1 MLLVALCTT
10 VLSRSRSFATAQSCS
25 AGDLAA
31 LRGFSAGLDA
41 GVDGW
46 PTAANASDDACCDWP
61 GVTCDESAAGVVGL
75 ALPNRTLR
83 GQVSASLAGLA
94 ALRVLNLSGNALH
107 GTLPAALLRL
117 RTLEVLDVSANAL
130 AGALLAAG
138 PSPIDLPS
146 LHVFNVSYNAFNG
159 THPVLTGA
167 RNLTAYDVSG
177 NGFAGAVDA
186 AALCAT
192 SPAVRVLRLSMN
204 RLSGAFPAG
213 FGQCRSL
220 VELSLDGN
228 GIDGVLP
235 DDLFGVTSL
244 QFLSLHTNSISG
256 GLSTLLRN
264 LSSLVRLD
272 FSFNALSG
280 PLPDVFDAL
289 AGLQELSAPSNRL
302 SGELPAT
309 LSRCHRLRLLNLRNN
324 SFVGDIGLDFRAL
337 RNLVYLDLGANGF
350 TGPIPASLPECRGMA
365 ALNLG
370 RNNLTGEIPAS
381 FANFSSLSF
390 LSLTGN
396 SFSNVSSALRTLQS
410 LPNLTSLVLT
420 RNFHGGEEMPSDDA
434 GIAGFPSIQV
444 FVIANCELHGEIPSW
459 IAGLRKLRVLDL
471 SWNRLAGPIP
481 PWLGQFDRLFYLDI
495 SNNSLQG
502 EIPGSFTRMPGLVAS
517 GAHGGG
523 GDDDEAQVHDFPFF
537 MRRNTSV
544 QGRQYNQVD
553 SFPPSLVLGHNN
565 LTGGVPA
572 GLGALT
578 RVHIVD
584 LSWNRLSGPIPPDL
598 SGMTS
603 LESLDLSNNALSG
616 AIPASL
622 TQLSFLSHFDVSYN
636 NLSGEVPVGGQFST
650 FSRADFQGNPLLC
663 GIHVARC
670 ARKDEPPRASD
681 GGKQE
686 RSASAGV
693 VAAISVATALLVAV
707 AAAVTWRVWSKRQ
720 EDNARVAAD
729 DDDDSGS
736 LESAAK
742 STLVLLFRAGEE
754 EDSSGG
760 DGDSGERTMTLED
773 VMKATRNFDASR
785 IVGCGGFGMVY
796 RATLADGSEVAVK
809 RLSGDFWQMEREFR
823 AEVETLSRVRHRNL
837 VPLQGYCRAGKDRL
851 LIYPYMENGSL
862 DHWLHERG
870 GGGGALAWPARLGIA
885 RGAARGLAHLHASSE
900 PRVLHRDIKSSNIL
914 LDARLEPRLAD
925 FGLARLVLPTD
936 THVTTDLVGTLG
948 YIPPEY
954 GSSSVATYR
963 GDVYSLGVVLLELVT
978 GRRPVDMARPVG
990 GGRDVTS
997 WAVRMRREARGDE
1010 VIDASVGVGV
1020 GERRHRV
1027 EAARVL
1033 DVACACVSDNP
1044 KSRPTAQQVVEW
1056 LDAVAASTSPAPRAT
1071 DTEHTVIVVT
1081 GDEWKMKNEIGDV
1094 HL

>member
-1 MLLVALCTT
+1 MGSRAAVMLLAALCAT
-10 VLSRSRSFATAQSCS
+10 VLSGGAAQTQPC
-25 AGDLAA
+25 AAADLAA

-46 PTAANASDDACCDWP
+46 PTAANASDTACCDWP
-61 GVTCDESAAGVVGL
+61 GVTCSESAVDGTAVVAVVGL

-83 GQVSASLAGLA
+83 GQVSASLTGLTE
-94 ALRVLNLSGNALH
+94 LRVLNLSGNALR
-107 GTLPAALLRL
+107 GALPAGLLRL
-117 RTLEVLDVSANAL
+117 RSLEVLDVSANAL

-138 PSPIDLPS
+138 GPIDLPAAR
-146 LHVFNVSYNAFNG
+146 VFNVSYNAFNG
-159 THPVLTGA
+159 THPVLPGA

-186 AALCAT
+186 SALCAA
-192 SPAVRVLRLSMN
+192 SPALRVLRLSMN

-228 GIDGVLP
+228 GIDGALP
-235 DDLFGVTSL
+235 NDLFGVTSL

-256 GLSTLLRN
+256 GLSPRLRN
-264 LSSLVRLD
+264 LSSLIRLD

-309 LSRCHRLRLLNLRNN
+309 LSPCRRLRVLNLRNN

-337 RNLVYLDLGANGF
+337 RNLVYLDLGTNGF

-370 RNNLTGEIPAS
+370 RNKLTGEIPAS

-434 GIAGFPSIQV
+434 GIAGFPSIQIL
-444 FVIANCELHGEIPSW
+444 VIANCELHGAIPSW

-471 SWNRLAGPIP
+471 SWNLLAGPVP

-502 EIPGSFTRMPGLVAS
+502 EIPGSLTRMPGLIS
-517 GAHGGG
+517 GGAHGSRG
-523 GDDDEAQVHDFPFF
+523 DDEAQVHDFPFF

-544 QGRQYNQVD
+544 QGLQYNQVD

-572 GLGALT
+572 ALGALT

-650 FSRADFQGNPLLC
+650 FSRGDFQGNPLLC
-663 GIHVARC
+663 GMHVARC
-670 ARKDEPPRASD
+670 AWKDEPPRAAD
-681 GGKQE
+681 DGGGGKQE

-707 AAAVTWRVWSKRQ
+707 AVAVTWRVWSKWQ
-720 EDNARVAAD
+720 EDNARVAA

-742 STLVLLFRAGEE
+742 STLVLLFPAGEE
-754 EDSSGG
+754 KDSG
-760 DGDSGERTMTLED
+760 GDSGERTMTLED

-862 DHWLHERG
+862 DHWLHER
-870 GGGGALAWPARLGIA
+870 GGALAWPARLGIA

-1020 GERRHRV
+1020 GERRHRE

-1056 LDAVAASTSPAPRAT
+1056 LDAIAASASPVPRTT
-1071 DTEHTVIVVT
+1071 DTQHSVNSCN
-1081 GDEWKMKNEIGDV
+1081 WR
-1094 HL
+1094 

>member
-1 MLLVALCTT
+1 MGSRAATLLTALCVI
-10 VLSRSRSFATAQSCS
+10 VLSRSGDGAWQPCGA
-25 AGDLAA
+25 ADLAA

-41 GVDGW
+41 AVDGW
-46 PTAANASDDACCDWP
+46 PVANASDDDGCCDWP
-61 GVTCDESAAGVVGL
+61 GVECADTAAGGAVAVVGL

-94 ALRVLNLSGNALH
+94 ALRALNLSGNALR
-107 GTLPAALLRL
+107 GALPAALLRL
-117 RTLEVLDVSANAL
+117 RSLEVLDVSANAL
-130 AGALLAAG
+130 AGELRGPGVAA
-138 PSPIDLPS
+138 IDLPA
-146 LHVFNVSYNAFNG
+146 LREFNVSYNAFNG
-159 THPVLTGA
+159 THPVLPGA
-167 RNLTAYDVSG
+167 GNLTAYDASG
-177 NGFAGAVDA
+177 NRFVGNVDA
-186 AALCAT
+186 AALCAA
-192 SPAVRVLRLSMN
+192 SPALRVLRLSMSG
-204 RLSGAFPAG
+204 LSGDFPVG
-213 FGQCRSL
+213 FGQCRLL

-228 GIDGVLP
+228 GIGGALP
-235 DDLFGVTSL
+235 DDLFGVRSL
-244 QFLSLHTNSISG
+244 QFLSLHTNSLSG
-256 GLSTLLRN
+256 GLSPRLRN
-264 LSSLVRLD
+264 LTSIVRLD
-272 FSFNALSG
+272 VSFNAFSG

-289 AGLQELSAPSNRL
+289 TGLQELSAPSNQL
-302 SGELPAT
+302 SGDLPAT
-309 LSRCHRLRLLNLRNN
+309 LSRCRSLRVLNLRNN

-337 RNLVYLDLGANGF
+337 NGLVYLDLGTNGF
-350 TGPIPASLPECRGMA
+350 TGPIPASLPECRGMT

-370 RNNLTGEIPAS
+370 RNKLAGEIPAS

-396 SFSNVSSALRTLQS
+396 GFSNVSSALRTLQG

-420 RNFHGGEEMPSDDA
+420 KNFHGGEVMPSDDA
-434 GIAGFPSIQV
+434 GIAGFRSIQV
-444 FVIANCELHGEIPSW
+444 LVIANCELSGEIPSW

-481 PWLGQFDRLFYLDI
+481 PWLGQFDGLFYLDI

-502 EIPGSFTRMPGLVAS
+502 EIPESLTRTTGLVAG

-523 GDDDEAQVHDFPFF
+523 GGDDAQVQDFPFF

-572 GLGALT
+572 ALGALAK
-578 RVHIVD
+578 VHIVD
-584 LSWNRLSGPIPPDL
+584 LSWNRLSGPIPADL

-650 FSRADFQGNPLLC
+650 FSRADFEGNPLLC

-670 ARKDEPPRASD
+670 APRAED
-681 GGKQE
+681 GGGGKSSRQ

-693 VAAISVATALLVAV
+693 VAAITVGTALVLAV
-707 AAAVTWRVWSKRQ
+707 AAALTWRAWSKRQ

-729 DDDDSGS
+729 DEDSGS
-736 LESAAK
+736 LDLESAAAK
-742 STLVLLFRAGEE
+742 STLVLLFPGE
-754 EDSSGG
+754 EDS
-760 DGDSGERTMTLED
+760 DGDGERTVTTLED
-773 VMKATRNFDASR
+773 VMKATGNFDESR

-796 RATLADGSEVAVK
+796 RATLPDGRDLAVK
-809 RLSGDFWQMEREFR
+809 RLSGDLWQMEREFR

-870 GGGGALAWPARLGIA
+870 GGALPWPARLGVA

-900 PRVLHRDIKSSNIL
+900 PRVLHRDVKSSNIL
-914 LDARLEPRLAD
+914 LDAAMEPRLAD
-925 FGLARLVLPTD
+925 FGLARLVLLPTD

-954 GSSSVATYR
+954 GHSSVATYR

-978 GRRPVDMARPVG
+978 GRRPVDMARPAG
-990 GGRDVTS
+990 AGRDVAS
-997 WAVRMRREARGDE
+997 WAVRMRREGRGGE
-1010 VIDASVGVGV
+1010 VVDASVQDG
-1020 GERRHRV
+1020 RHRE
-1027 EAARVL
+1027 EAGRVL
-1033 DVACACVSDNP
+1033 DVACACVSENP
-1044 KSRPTAQQVVEW
+1044 KARPTAQQVVEW
-1056 LDAVAASTSPAPRAT
+1056 LDAVAASASPRT
-1071 DTEHTVIVVT
+1071 DTEHGV
-1081 GDEWKMKNEIGDV
+1081 DSCNWR
-1094 HL
+1094 

>member
-1 MLLVALCTT
+1 MAWWSRAVILLLVWSAIL
-10 VLSRSRSFATAQSCS
+10 LSRSGNGAAQQPRRCG

-41 GVDGW
+41 AVDGW
-46 PTAANASDDACCDWP
+46 PIANASDDGCCDWP
-61 GVTCDESAAGVVGL
+61 GVLCNDAPGGSAAVVGL
-75 ALPNRTLR
+75 VLPNRTLR
-83 GQVSASLAGLA
+83 GEVAASLASLA
-94 ALRVLNLSGNALH
+94 ALRVLNLSSNALR
-107 GTLPAALLRL
+107 GAIPAGLLRL
-117 RTLEVLDVSANAL
+117 RSLEVLDVSANAL
-130 AGALLAAG
+130 AGGLGPGVVIELPALR
-138 PSPIDLPS
+138 
-146 LHVFNVSYNAFNG
+146 VFNVSGNAFNG
-159 THPVLTGA
+159 SHPVLPGA
-167 RNLTAYDVSG
+167 SNLTEYDVSG
-177 NGFAGAVDA
+177 TNFGGPVDA
-186 AALCAT
+186 AALCAE
-192 SPAVRVLRLSMN
+192 SPALRVLRLSMN
-204 RLSGAFPAG
+204 RLSDAFPVG

-220 VELSLDGN
+220 TELSLDGN
-228 GIDGVLP
+228 GIGGTLP
-235 DDLFGVTSL
+235 DDLFGVASL

-256 GLSTLLRN
+256 GLSPRLRN
-264 LSSLVRLD
+264 LSSIVRLD
-272 FSFNALSG
+272 LSFNAFSG

-289 AGLQELSAPSNRL
+289 TGLQELSAPSNKL
-302 SGELPAT
+302 SGVLPAT
-309 LSRCHRLRLLNLRNN
+309 LSRCRRLRVLNLRNN

-337 RNLVYLDLGANGF
+337 KNLVYLDLGVNSF
-350 TGPIPASLPECRGMA
+350 TGPIPASLPECRGMT

-370 RNNLTGEIPAS
+370 RNKLTGEIPAS

-420 RNFHGGEEMPSDDA
+420 KNFHGGEEMPSDDA
-434 GIAGFPSIQV
+434 GITGFPSIQV
-444 FVIANCELHGEIPSW
+444 LVIANCELHGAIPSW
-459 IAGLRKLRVLDL
+459 VAGLRKLRVLDL

-481 PWLGQFDRLFYLDI
+481 PWLGQLDRLFYLDI

-502 EIPGSFTRMPGLVAS
+502 EIPGSLTRMPGFVA
-517 GAHGGG
+517 GGTHG
-523 GDDDEAQVHDFPFF
+523 GDDDEAQVQDFPFF

-544 QGRQYNQVD
+544 QGRQYNQVN
-553 SFPPSLVLGHNN
+553 SFPPSLVLSHNN

-572 GLGALT
+572 ALGALT
-578 RVHIVD
+578 KLHIVD
-584 LSWNRLSGPIPPDL
+584 LSWNKLSGPIPPEL

-603 LESLDLSNNALSG
+603 LESLDLSHNSLSG
-616 AIPASL
+616 PIPASL
-622 TQLSFLSHFDVSYN
+622 TRLSFLSHFDVSQN

-650 FSRADFQGNPLLC
+650 FSRGDFEGNPFLC

-670 ARKDEPPRASD
+670 ARKDPQQEQEDGRA
-681 GGKQE
+681 GGGRRDKE
-686 RSASAGV
+686 RSTSAGV
-693 VAAISVATALLVAV
+693 VAAISVGTALLLAVAV
-707 AAAVTWRVWSKRQ
+707 AVTWRVWSKRQ

-729 DDDDSGS
+729 DDSGS
-736 LESAAK
+736 LESLAK
-742 STLVLLFRAGEE
+742 STLVLLFPAEE
-754 EDSSGG
+754 SD
-760 DGDSGERTMTLED
+760 GERTMTLED
-773 VMKATRNFDASR
+773 VMKATCNFDESR

-796 RATLADGSEVAVK
+796 RATLPDGREAAVK

-862 DHWLHERG
+862 DQWLHERP
-870 GGGGALAWPARLGIA
+870 GALPWPARLGIA

-954 GSSSVATYR
+954 GHSSVATYR

-978 GRRPVDMARPVG
+978 GRRPVDMARPAG

-997 WAVRMRREARGDE
+997 WAVRMRREGRRGE
-1010 VIDASVGVGV
+1010 VVDASVGEG
-1020 GERRHRV
+1020 RHRE
-1027 EAARVL
+1027 EAGRVL
-1033 DVACACVSDNP
+1033 DVACACVSENP
-1044 KSRPTAQQVVEW
+1044 KARPTAQQVVEW
-1056 LDAVAASTSPAPRAT
+1056 LDAIAAAAAPASPPADT
-1071 DTEHTVIVVT
+1071 DHGVN
-1081 GDEWKMKNEIGDV
+1081 GCDWR
-1094 HL
+1094 